1 MNLACRHSGMIP
13 RPVGC
18 DRSPRILRL
27 PLPWRAGSGRITF
40 TLTERCANREHPRS
54 SRQRLAAL
62 RLAAVACCVLALL
75 TSTVAWSAKRSSPK
89 AAAFPPLATVG
100 KPYSF
105 QFTFVDANTPGSAC
119 PAGMLVTPLSPP
131 PPGLQLTTQGVLQ
144 GTPTVAG
151 TFSFQFTAKGPDPN
165 GPCGTPTTTDATLT
179 VAAPIALAPASLPGG
194 VVGVPY
200 NQQLTAS
207 GGSGSFVF
215 TLSGAL
221 PPGLTLRAGGLLSGT
236 PTTRGGSTFTIVA
249 TDARNNVIRQTYSLA
264 IFPPAAQVAPDLVL
278 PQTLAGAT
286 AMTQQLGNIQQLL
299 SHLRTTRNPTVT
311 QGLKV
316 SVDGQA
322 LPPLAALGLAPGA
335 DRGTPAAQTGGGAAA
350 DSELLERWGVFAQGE
365 IDVTKTDPTASQ
377 SGVDLRTH
385 GLSLGADYRPNKDSV
400 VGAALG
406 LVKSSADLSNGAV
419 DQDTKGWSVSAFGEI
434 DPVENGYVNLTVSYG
449 QNKYDSVRRANASL
463 QPPPTFEYTSAP
475 RGSQFGAALAAGYQY
490 YVQALTLN
498 PYGRVDYLDI
508 QVDAFQEN
516 PANGA
521 PNPLSV
527 SEQRFKSTVLTL
539 GGQAQY
545 AYSTAWGV
553 LVPYVRAEYQYVA
566 QSSTKEVAVSYAGG
580 ILQPVALAGA
590 DRNYGH
596 FAVGASAVL
605 PHGLSGYFNYEQLV
619 GKQNFSDS
627 RYMLGLRY
635 AF

>member
-1 MNLACRHSGMIP
+1 MSLTWRQSVPITRSVGPCHSARIR
-13 RPVGC
+13 RPPLSCSAVSGP
-18 DRSPRILRL
+18 STF
-27 PLPWRAGSGRITF
+27 PLPARRGNPAPSHR
-40 TLTERCANREHPRS
+40 
-54 SRQRLAAL
+54 RLAAL
-62 RLAAVACCVLALL
+62 RLAAAVGCFVALV
-75 TSTVAWSAKRSSPK
+75 TSPAVSSAKPFPPK
-89 AAAFPPLATVG
+89 AASFPPVATVG

-105 QFTFVDANTPGSAC
+105 QFTFVDANNPGTAC
-119 PAGMLVTPLSPP
+119 PAPMLVTPLSPP
-131 PPGLQLTTQGVLQ
+131 PPGLQLTSQGLLQ

-165 GPCGTPTTTDATLT
+165 GPCGTPTIDDATLT
-179 VAAPIALAPASLPGG
+179 VTAALALAPASLPGG
-194 VVGVPY
+194 VVGTPY
-200 NQQLTAS
+200 SQQLTAS

-221 PPGLTLRAGGLLSGT
+221 PPGLSLRPSGLLSGT
-236 PTTRGGSTFTIVA
+236 PTTRGGSTFTVIA
-249 TDARNNVIRQTYSLA
+249 TDARNNVIRQAYSLA
-264 IFPPAAQVAPDLVL
+264 VFPPATQVASDLVL
-278 PQTLAGAT
+278 PQTLAGA
-286 AMTQQLGNIQQLL
+286 AAATQQLGNIQQLL
-299 SHLRTTRNPTVT
+299 DHLRITRNPTVT

-316 SVDGQA
+316 SIDGQA

-335 DRGTPAAQTGGGAAA
+335 DRGTSAAQTGGGAAA
-350 DSELLERWGVFAQGE
+350 DSEILERWGVFAQGE
-365 IDVTKTDPTASQ
+365 IDIAETDPTASQ
-377 SGVDLRTH
+377 PGIDLTTH
-385 GLSLGADYRPNKDSV
+385 GLTLGADYRPTNGSV
-400 VGAALG
+400 VGVALG
-406 LVKSSADLSNGAV
+406 LVKSTADLSSGAAN
-419 DQDTKGWSVSAFGEI
+419 QDTKGWSVSAFGEI
-434 DPVENGYVNLTVSYG
+434 DPVENGYVNLTITYG

-463 QPPPTFEYTSAP
+463 QPPTTFEYTGAP

-508 QVDAFQEN
+508 QVDAFQED

-521 PNPLSV
+521 SNPLTV

-580 ILQPVALAGA
+580 ILQPVALAGT

-605 PHGLSGYFNYEQLV
+605 PHGLSGYFNYEQLI
-619 GKQNFSDS
+619 GKQNYSDS